1 MSHLDDCPHLVERHE
16 LVRDREAGQ
25 YDERDLRLTRQRLL
39 EVVDP
44 ARIHEPRA
52 DVARGADDGRVAVAL
67 GDADDDVSRPD
78 EHEVRGERRARQPVE
93 QRRVVALGR
102 PAEMGERRRAEAVEV
117 ERGREEVA
125 RDGQLVGYQRE
136 AVLEAG
142 EVEDGVWAVLL
153 HAGRHVAPGLLQ
165 LAEVVFG
172 ARQDATARVRETGGV
187 LVPVGV
193 GRPGCDVDH
202 VHGPILRMMASMAI
216 ASYVHGT
223 SSAPLLG
230 ETIGESLRRAVER
243 HGDREALVVR
253 HQRYRATYAQL
264 WEQVDRAARGLLARG
279 VEKGDRVGIWAP
291 NRHEWV
297 VVQYATARI
306 GAILV
311 NVNPAYKA
319 TELEYALRKA
329 GVSVLVLARGFR
341 QTDYVEMLAAVR
353 AGCPALREAI
363 VLEDGWEALLGDG
376 DGVDASELAE
386 REAGL
391 QFDDPI
397 NIQYTSGTTGFPKG
411 ATLSHHNVLNNGY
424 FIARTL
430 RYDERRPGL
439 RARSLLPLLRHGDRQ
454 PRLPDVRRL
463 RRRARPRGSTRSRRS
478 RRWPTSGAPR
488 CTACRR
494 CSSPSSSTRAS
505 ASSICRACGPASWQG
520 LRARSRRCVR
530 CASGCTWTRSRSATG

>member
-1 MSHLDDCPHLVERHE
+1 
-16 LVRDREAGQ
+16 
-25 YDERDLRLTRQRLL
+25 
-39 EVVDP
+39 
-44 ARIHEPRA
+44 
-52 DVARGADDGRVAVAL
+52 
-67 GDADDDVSRPD
+67 
-78 EHEVRGERRARQPVE
+78 
-93 QRRVVALGR
+93 
-102 PAEMGERRRAEAVEV
+102 
-117 ERGREEVA
+117 
-125 RDGQLVGYQRE
+125 
-136 AVLEAG
+136 
-142 EVEDGVWAVLL
+142 
-153 HAGRHVAPGLLQ
+153 
-165 LAEVVFG
+165 
-172 ARQDATARVRETGGV
+172 
-187 LVPVGV
+187 
-193 GRPGCDVDH
+193 
-202 VHGPILRMMASMAI
+202 MMASMAI

-230 ETIGESLRRAVER
+230 ETIGESLRRTVER

-397 NIQYTSGTTGFPKG
+397 NIQYTSGHDGVSEG
-411 ATLSHHNVLNNGY
+411 SHALPPQ
-424 FIARTL
+424 
-430 RYDERRPGL
+430 RPQQRL
-439 RARSLLPLLRHGDRQ
+439 LHRADAPL
-454 PRLPDVRRL
+454 
-463 RRRARPRGSTRSRRS
+463 
-478 RRWPTSGAPR
+478 
-488 CTACRR
+488 
-494 CSSPSSSTRAS
+494 
-505 ASSICRACGPASWQG
+505 
-520 LRARSRRCVR
+520 
-530 CASGCTWTRSRSATG
+530 